1 MVTDILNAANLYAD
15 GVKLVKDRREQW
27 VKKHA
32 ELTTHL
38 KEVAEYLNT
47 NSGYKQGFFVDTLHA
62 FDENIN
68 GTSARLPSITL
79 RSGPMSMLV
88 TFRNTMGEKKEYTEQ
103 GFHITIT
110 PTITGQL
117 LAFLIPHQ
125 SELNKNPPQ
134 YITLAVIDDPAK
146 LTMDI
151 ADAIVTKGIQMAFFS
166 SFTGMSQL
174 QQEDNEQSQ
183 LQPPAASH
191 SRNPIGFKLHE
202 TTETV
207 K

>member
-1 MVTDILNAANLYAD
+1 MLTDILNAANLYAD
-15 GVKLVKDRREQW
+15 GVKQVEERRQQW
-27 VKKHA
+27 MKKHA
-32 ELTTHL
+32 ELKAHL
-38 KEVAEYLNT
+38 VEVAEYLNT
-47 NSGYKQGFFVDTLHA
+47 NAAYKQGFFVDTLHA

-68 GTSARLPSITL
+68 GTSAALPSVTL

-88 TFRNTMGEKKEYTEQ
+88 TFRNTMGEKKEYIEE

-117 LAFLIPHQ
+117 IVFLIPHQ

-134 YITLAVIDDPAK
+134 YITLAVIDEPAK
-146 LTMDI
+146 LTIDI
-151 ADAIVTKGIQMAFFS
+151 ADTIISKGIQMAFFS

-174 QQEDNEQSQ
+174 QPQDEDQAAP
-183 LQPPAASH
+183 LPPAPH